1 MYRLTESPSVIRA
14 SDGAFIPSD
23 PGNTDWQAYQ
33 AWLAA
38 GNAPTPYTPT
48 PAPTVPQSV
57 TAVQGFTAL
66 DRIGKLAA
74 LLDYLSAPTTPP
86 LVKAVVMG
94 ATEWRRDSLMLMTVA
109 IVLGLSSAQVDDLFR
124 TAATIEV

>member
-1 MYRLTESPSVIRA
+1 MYYLTESTSVVRA
-14 SDGAFIPSD
+14 SDGAFIPAD
-23 PGNTDWQAYQ
+23 QQNTDWQAYQ
-33 AWLAA
+33 VWLAA
-38 GNAPTPYTPT
+38 GNTPAPYTP
-48 PAPTVPQSV
+48 PAPVTTKTV
-57 TAVQGFTAL
+57 TAVQAFTAL
-66 DRIGKLAA
+66 DQAGKLAA

-124 TAATIEV
+124 TASEINL